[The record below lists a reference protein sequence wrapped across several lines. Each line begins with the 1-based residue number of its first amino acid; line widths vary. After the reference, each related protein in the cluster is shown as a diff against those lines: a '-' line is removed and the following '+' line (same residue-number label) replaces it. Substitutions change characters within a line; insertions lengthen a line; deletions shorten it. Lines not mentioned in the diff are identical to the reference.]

1 MQEVGGGD
9 VAEGGGSGNED
20 RHDLFASG
28 LEDQLKTGNIAAEQV
43 KMVQGIIDKKLNR
56 RNTKQRQLI
65 LKIIERADGHL
76 DADQIYERVRQLLP
90 GISLST
96 VYRNLQLFRNV
107 GLLAEHQ
114 FSGMRR
120 RYEIA
125 TRSRHHHLMCIGCG
139 RIFEFSCPSSDG
151 LQTRITREKGFRVTD
166 AEVRLVGYC
175 PECQRWLAKN
185 NENAKLERR

>member
-1 MQEVGGGD
+1 
-9 VAEGGGSGNED
+9 
-20 RHDLFASG
+20 
-28 LEDQLKTGNIAAEQV
+28 
-43 KMVQGIIDKKLNR
+43 MVQDVIDSKLNR

-65 LKIIERADGHL
+65 LEIIQQADEHL
-76 DADQIYERVRQLLP
+76 DADQIYERVRQLSP

-96 VYRNLQLFRNV
+96 VYRNLQLFTKA
-107 GLLAEHQ
+107 GLLAEHR
-114 FSGMRR
+114 FNGMRR

-125 TRSRHHHLMCIGCG
+125 TRSSHHHLMCIGCG

-175 PECQRWLAKN
+175 PECQRRLAKN
-185 NENAKLERR
+185 NVNAEFERR

>member
-1 MQEVGGGD
+1 M
-9 VAEGGGSGNED
+9 
-20 RHDLFASG
+20 
-28 LEDQLKTGNIAAEQV
+28 
-43 KMVQGIIDKKLNR
+43 MVQGIIDSKLNR

-65 LKIIERADGHL
+65 LGIIQQAAEHL
-76 DADQIYERVRQLLP
+76 DAEQIYERVRQMSP
-90 GISLST
+90 GVSLST
-96 VYRNLQLFRNV
+96 VYRNLHLFTKA

-114 FSGMRR
+114 FDGLRR

-151 LQTRITREKGFRVTD
+151 LKTRITREKGFKVTD

-175 PECQRWLAKN
+175 PECQRRLSDSADGGS
-185 NENAKLERR
+185 ERR

>member
-1 MQEVGGGD
+1 M
-9 VAEGGGSGNED
+9 
-20 RHDLFASG
+20 
-28 LEDQLKTGNIAAEQV
+28 
-43 KMVQGIIDKKLNR
+43 MVQGVIDSRLHR

-65 LKIIERADGHL
+65 LEIIQQAEEHL
-76 DADQIYERVRQLLP
+76 DAEQIYERVRQMSP

-96 VYRNLQLFRNV
+96 VYRNLQLFTKA

-114 FSGMRR
+114 FDGLRR

-139 RIFEFSCPSSDG
+139 RIFEFSCPSSDV
-151 LQTRITREKGFRVTD
+151 LKTRITREKGFKVTD

-175 PECQRWLAKN
+175 PECQRRLSDSADVGS
-185 NENAKLERR
+185 ERG